1 MYFIIGVLVVIIIT
15 EIYFA
20 VLYKKIIKKM
30 KKIKEMGRCQKIIEV
45 LEKC

>member
-1 MYFIIGVLVVIIIT
+1 MYFIIGFLVGIIIT

-30 KKIKEMGRCQKIIEV
+30 KKIEEMGKCQKAIEV

>member
-1 MYFIIGVLVVIIIT
+1 MYFIIGFSVGIIIT

-30 KKIKEMGRCQKIIEV
+30 KKIKGER
-45 LEKC
+45 